1 MLWSRKQGGVET
13 TVVTAFYTL
22 IFVTGALR
30 SIWFL
35 IPNDW
40 LKSSYTPSAVF
51 AFSDNPWV
59 GSLIN
64 SLLSTFGS
72 LSLFFIFILILV
84 YWADI
89 LKKYFL
95 PGVRRSKPMDLFIQ
109 IAGSLLFIEG
119 INYFCFFMKLYS
131 SEGMIL
137 FNSIVLAVVS
147 IFCVVKITMFSQR
160 FSTVLKTLGDLN
172 QVSTESQVKRIRWIT
187 VTGNLF
193 FFLRAFFEVHFDCIL
208 LYHYYQTGNVD
219 AIFTHKTWDTYVLTT
234 HITELM
240 ILFLVSLSISA
251 IFSIDVCLLIV
262 LTFLNR
268 RRCYIF
274 FKTNLLQRTT
284 TVDAMKDMTQ
294 SLELIKWG
302 LVLQVLR

>member
-1 MLWSRKQGGVET
+1 MLWSRKQAGVET

-22 IFVTGALR
+22 IFITGLLR
-30 SIWFL
+30 TIWFL

-40 LKSSYTPSAVF
+40 LETSYTPSAVF
-51 AFSDNPWV
+51 AFGDVPWF
-59 GSLIN
+59 GTLFN
-64 SLLSTFGS
+64 SLLSTCGS
-72 LSLFFIFILILV
+72 LCLFFIFILILV

-109 IAGSLLFIEG
+109 IAVSLILIEG
-119 INYFCFFMKLYS
+119 VNYFCFLMKVYS

-137 FNSIVLAVVS
+137 FNSLVLAIVS

-193 FFLRAFFEVHFDCIL
+193 FFLRAVFEAHFDCIL
-208 LYHYYQTGNVD
+208 LYHYYINGNVD
-219 AIFTHKTWDTYVLTT
+219 AVFTHKSWDTYVLTI

-240 ILFLVSLSISA
+240 ILFLVRYLKVMLFPHINLWLSHLFFTTA
-251 IFSIDVCLLIV
+251 DVV
-262 LTFLNR
+262 
-268 RRCYIF
+268 YSS
-274 FKTNLLQRTT
+274 K
-284 TVDAMKDMTQ
+284 
-294 SLELIKWG
+294 
-302 LVLQVLR
+302 